1 MGSQCFMITATNDGS
16 PLLALSSFL
25 TGLTMSGVVS
35 SASSWMLL
43 LCRTCWVCRCLRAAE
58 FLTQKGD
65 ILSVINV

>member
-1 MGSQCFMITATNDGS
+1 MGSQCFMITATNDGP
-16 PLLALSSFL
+16 PLLALGSFL
-25 TGLTMSGVVS
+25 TGLTISGVVS

-65 ILSVINV
+65 ILSIINV